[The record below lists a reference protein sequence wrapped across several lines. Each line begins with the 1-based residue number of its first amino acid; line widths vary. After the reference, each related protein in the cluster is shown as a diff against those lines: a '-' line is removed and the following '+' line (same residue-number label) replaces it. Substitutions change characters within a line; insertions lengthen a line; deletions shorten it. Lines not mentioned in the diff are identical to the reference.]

1 MASREAQ
8 PTDYRGRFKELQ
20 ALELE
25 ARKDGLIEVGH
36 VDYGITCLHVDDRD
50 RSCSRGWMI

>member
-1 MASREAQ
+1 MASREVQ

-25 ARKDGLIEVGH
+25 ARKDDLIDVSSLH
-36 VDYGITCLHVDDRD
+36 ITCV
-50 RSCSRGWMI
+50 